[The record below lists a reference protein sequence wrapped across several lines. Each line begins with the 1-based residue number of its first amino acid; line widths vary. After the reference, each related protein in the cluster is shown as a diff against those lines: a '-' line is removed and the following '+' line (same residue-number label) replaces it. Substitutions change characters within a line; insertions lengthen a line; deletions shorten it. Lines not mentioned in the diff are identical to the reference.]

1 MIRLEAVCEEN
12 FNQVLNL
19 KRGTDVVDFVDEPIY
34 SLAEA
39 FLYKESSECFAICK
53 DDLVIGFVSIYFG
66 EENCQIINFLVDKD
80 FRCRGYGSEAT
91 RLCIDYF
98 EKNFSAKRI
107 SLPVHEENIGAQN
120 FWERL
125 GFKKSETKEDGYV
138 FMRLHL

>member
-1 MIRLEAVCEEN
+1 MIRLESVCEEN
-12 FNQVLNL
+12 FNQVIDL
-19 KRGTDVVDFVDEPIY
+19 KRETDVADFVDEPIY

-53 DDLVIGFVSIYFG
+53 GDLVIGFVSIYFG

-80 FRCRGYGSEAT
+80 FRGRGYGSEAA

-98 EKNFSAKRI
+98 KENFSAKRI
-107 SLPVHEENIGAQN
+107 SLPVHEKNVGAQK

-125 GFKKSETKEDGYV
+125 GFKKSETKEHGYV
-138 FMRLHL
+138 FMRLYL

>member
-1 MIRLEAVCEEN
+1 MIRLESVCEEN
-12 FNQVLNL
+12 FNQVIDL
-19 KRGTDVVDFVDEPIY
+19 KRGTDVADFVDEPIY

-53 DDLVIGFVSIYFG
+53 GDLVIGFISIYFG

-80 FRCRGYGSEAT
+80 FRGRGYGSEAA
-91 RLCIDYF
+91 RLSIDYF
-98 EKNFSAKRI
+98 KENFLAKRI
-107 SLPVHEENIGAQN
+107 SLPVHEENFGAQK

>member
-12 FNQVLNL
+12 FNQVIDL
-19 KRGTDVVDFVDEPIY
+19 KRGTDVADFVDEPIY

-66 EENCQIINFLVDKD
+66 EENCQIINFLVDED
-80 FRCRGYGSEAT
+80 FRGRGYGSEAAKQ
-91 RLCIDYF
+91 CIDYF
-98 EKNFSAKRI
+98 KKNFSVKRI
-107 SLPVHEENIGAQN
+107 SLPVHERNALAQK